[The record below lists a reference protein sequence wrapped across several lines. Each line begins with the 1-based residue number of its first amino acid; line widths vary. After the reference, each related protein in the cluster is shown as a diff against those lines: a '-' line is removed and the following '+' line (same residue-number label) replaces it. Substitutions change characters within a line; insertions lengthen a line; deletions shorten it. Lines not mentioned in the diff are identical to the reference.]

1 MNAIKECNKDY
12 TCTLSGDTVTLLQK
26 SKYRNEMTLMAN
38 VDFNGESFIP
48 EDLPDIV
55 TFNGGGFSILNL
67 VTPMFHTMYRTV

>member
-48 EDLPDIV
+48 EDMPDIV
-55 TFNGGGFSILNL
+55 TFKGGGFSYLNL
-67 VTPMFHTMYRTV
+67 VNPM